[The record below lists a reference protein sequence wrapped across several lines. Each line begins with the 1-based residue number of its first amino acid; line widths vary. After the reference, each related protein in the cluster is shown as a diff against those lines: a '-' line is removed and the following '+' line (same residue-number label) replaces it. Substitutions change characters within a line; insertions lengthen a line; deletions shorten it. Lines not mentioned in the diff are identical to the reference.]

1 MDDIVTIRPAI
12 SSDIHVLA
20 ALDHGYSTSHVWQ
33 MVLQDASAEVGISF
47 REVRLPRP
55 MRVGY
60 PRHPEWLIDHWTDRL
75 QILISE
81 EEQTP
86 VGYLALVSGPA
97 EQSIW
102 ITDLAV
108 DVRRRRMGVGSALL
122 KEALEWAHERGYSRV
137 FLEMQSKNY
146 PAICLA
152 RKMGFAFS
160 GYSDHHY
167 PDQDIAL
174 FFCRGLN
181 SG

>member
-1 MDDIVTIRPAI
+1 MHDTITIRPAI

-20 ALDHGYSTSHVWQ
+20 GMDHGYSTSHVWQ
-33 MVLQDASAEVGISF
+33 MVVQDASAEVGISF

-60 PRHPEWLIDHWTDRL
+60 PRHPEWLVDHWTEKL
-75 QILISE
+75 QILIAE

-86 VGYLALVSGPA
+86 LGYLAFVPGPA
-97 EQSIW
+97 ELSVW
-102 ITDLAV
+102 ISDVAV
-108 DVRRRRMGVGSALL
+108 DLRRRRMGIGSALI
-122 KEALEWAHERGYSRV
+122 KEGLGWAQERGYSRV
-137 FLEMQSKNY
+137 FLEMQSKNF
-146 PAICLA
+146 PAIGLA
-152 RKMGFAFS
+152 RKLGFAFS